1 LLSVANSGS
10 YHAVVTSNGCT
21 INTDTIQ
28 VTVRPLPIVAIAPTG
43 PTIICSGFNTNV
55 KASGDLNLTYQW
67 LRNNATIS
75 TAIDSNLI
83 VNASGIYRVIATNQ
97 NGCLDTSNAVNIT
110 VLNYPAAIA
119 TASTN
124 TNFCIGDSVKLGAN
138 TGTDLSYQWF
148 KNGSLIAGAIDSFYY
163 AKLDGNYTVS
173 VTLSNLCSTLSNAIN
188 ITTNPL
194 PISTISSLN
203 GVDFCSGDTLEL
215 QGNIATNVTY
225 QWYLNNNLLPAETNR
240 KIKATQQGNY
250 MLRVRDINVCDKF
263 SDNFPIQFYNAPYS
277 QELICAIS
285 VDSLTGK
292 NVVVFEKTAG
302 VRTEKFNIYREGS
315 ITGQYDLIGTL
326 NYNQMSTYVD
336 NTANPLSQS
345 YRYKI
350 AVIDSCGFESAKS
363 PLHRTIHLSSNIGVN
378 GEINLAW
385 APYEGVNYL
394 THRILRSLN
403 GAPFQTIASVSGATF
418 SYTDLMA
425 PAGPK
430 YYRIEIDVPGGC
442 SPTAMVQGY
451 ARILSNPV
459 AIASNGVTNENYQ
472 ASLINLY
479 PNPTNGIVNVEG
491 IINNNEVEVEIYDG
505 IGKLLKIVKL
515 NNDGPIDMSA
525 FTPGVYTFK
534 IEDRVQRIV
543 KM

>member
-1 LLSVANSGS
+1 
-10 YHAVVTSNGCT
+10 
-21 INTDTIQ
+21 
-28 VTVRPLPIVAIAPTG
+28 
-43 PTIICSGFNTNV
+43 
-55 KASGDLNLTYQW
+55 
-67 LRNNATIS
+67 
-75 TAIDSNLI
+75 
-83 VNASGIYRVIATNQ
+83 
-97 NGCLDTSNAVNIT
+97 
-110 VLNYPAAIA
+110 
-119 TASTN
+119 
-124 TNFCIGDSVKLGAN
+124 
-138 TGTDLSYQWF
+138 
-148 KNGSLIAGAIDSFYY
+148 
-163 AKLDGNYTVS
+163 
-173 VTLSNLCSTLSNAIN
+173 
-188 ITTNPL
+188 
-194 PISTISSLN
+194 
-203 GVDFCSGDTLEL
+203 
-215 QGNIATNVTY
+215 
-225 QWYLNNNLLPAETNR
+225 
-240 KIKATQQGNY
+240 
-250 MLRVRDINVCDKF
+250 MLRVRDLNGCDKF

-277 QELICAIS
+277 QEVICAIS

-292 NVVVFEKTAG
+292 NVVVWEKTAG
-302 VRTEKFNIYREGS
+302 VRTEKFNIYREGV

-326 NYNQMSTYVD
+326 NYNQMSTFID

-345 YRYKI
+345 YRYKM

-403 GAPFQTIASVSGATF
+403 GAPFQTIASVSGTTF
-418 SYTDLMA
+418 SYTDLMP

-430 YYRIEIDVPGGC
+430 YYRIENDVPGGC

-479 PNPTNGIVNVEG
+479 PNPTNGIVYVEG

-515 NNDGPIDMSA
+515 NNDGPIDMST

-534 IEDRVQRIV
+534 IEDRVQKIV